1 MRRRIAL
8 SVLVSS
14 AVIGSALV
22 ATPAVAAGEPWNTV
36 FTPPASVDHNTI
48 PAIDAPDTPWA
59 PSTTSSSTSTRT
71 RTLLASPQVATA
83 SVGAPG
89 LGSLPYFSFDKTEL
103 SLDEVAQVNLGNG
116 NLLLTGNGGVLN
128 GAGLALRSDRF
139 YNGLSSSL
147 GSFGGGW
154 SSSLSQG
161 DVGIKADST
170 SATFTGPNGFTAK
183 FTLSGGAYTAPKGFN
198 ATLKTDSSSAD
209 KRYTLQ
215 YNSSG
220 EKLTFSDQGWITTDT
235 DRNGVGSTYSYDANN
250 RVKTVSTASGRQFT
264 VNWSGNT
271 PSRITSVA
279 DSAGRNVQYDTDP
292 SGRLV
297 KVTKPDGNFE
307 QYNYDSTGRVATA
320 QFPSGNSNGDI
331 VFTFA
336 YDSSNRVTSI
346 TSAQISAPSTTL
358 SSSTYTYASG
368 TTTVRDGNGN
378 TATYTIDSSGR
389 VTAAK
394 DALGRSKSQ
403 SWTANSDVQTTTDA
417 FGSGQTAGNIT
428 TYSYDQLNNA
438 TGVSYPTGAAASATY
453 AQGTS
458 CPTAG
463 SGNSNLP
470 KCSSDDAGNKKQFT
484 YDTAGNL
491 TGTTSTTSTDKSGSG
506 AVSQLYTYEKS
517 DRSVCGGFAG
527 QKCSATDG
535 RGKRTTYRY
544 DTSGN
549 LTAVTPPAPLGATTY
564 AYDSLGRVTSVTDGN
579 SETTTFTYNSRDA
592 VQQQTFAGGATF
604 NTSYYQNG
612 LTSMQVDS
620 STGQTNSSYD
630 GLGRLVSKTG
640 PVSGQSEA
648 HSYDKVGNITGFTDS
663 NGKVSYGYDAANQ
676 LTTITEP
683 GGSCTTGTTAPAAS
697 SGCVKLAYDNNGAE
711 TSRTFPGGAKVAT
724 TRDAA
729 GRATRVLA
737 TAAGTSTASV
747 DIAYFYGVGGSTA
760 KADDR
765 LNIQSRT
772 STKEQ
777 GITAGAKTT
786 YTYDSLQRLTK
797 AAEASG
803 STNTATWSY
812 GYDATGN
819 RTSQTTSGS
828 TITAK
833 SSTYTYNDADQL
845 TAATGDTSTWTYD
858 AAGNATKS
866 GATGQTYTVDQGRGA
881 VTEIG
886 SSSYTAFGQGNAQ
899 TPSRSASSTSYTN
912 SSLGLM
918 SETISTGTT
927 AYTRGPSG
935 GIVSARTG
943 STRLYYVLDSLG
955 SVVGVFGATGA
966 YTGGYSYSPYGELR
980 AATSNATMDS
990 NSLRYIGG
998 YWDASAKLYHFG
1010 ARYYDPSIGRFT
1022 QHDPTGQEANPYAY
1036 ASCNPVNAKDPTGT
1050 SCARAVLDA
1059 SLASISFGLSIVALA
1074 GLSTIAALAF
1084 GALTAVAAAAI
1095 VNSVGSAAII
1105 GLGIAII
1112 GGGEAVG
1119 ELRREC

>member
-1 MRRRIAL
+1 MAL

-14 AVIGSALV
+14 AVVGSALV
-22 ATPAVAAGEPWNTV
+22 ATPAMAAGEPWNTV
-36 FTPPASVDHNTI
+36 FTPPASADHNAI
-48 PAIDAPDTPWA
+48 PAIDAPDTPWK
-59 PSTTSSSTSTRT
+59 PGTTSSTTSGSAKSRV
-71 RTLLASPQVATA
+71 ASPQVATA

-116 NLLLTGNGGVLN
+116 NLLLTGNDGVLN
-128 GAGLALRSDRF
+128 GAGLALRNDRF
-139 YNGLSSSL
+139 YNGLSSTS

-161 DVGIKADST
+161 DVGLKTDSS
-170 SATFTGPNGFTAK
+170 SATFTGPNGFSAK
-183 FTLSGGAYTAPKGFN
+183 FTLSGSTYTAPKGFN
-198 ATLKTDSSSAD
+198 ATLKSDSSSTD

-250 RVKTVSTASGRQFT
+250 RVKTVSTASGRQYT
-264 VNWSGNT
+264 VNWSGGT
-271 PSRITSVA
+271 PAQITSVT

-307 QYNYDSTGRVATA
+307 QYTYDSSGRIATA
-320 QFPSGNSNGDI
+320 EFPSGNSSGDI
-331 VFTFA
+331 VFTFG
-336 YDSSNRVTSI
+336 YDTSNRVTSI
-346 TSAQISAPSTTL
+346 TSAQTSAPSTTL

-368 TTTVRDGNGN
+368 TTTVKDGNGK

-389 VTAAK
+389 VSAAK

-403 SWTANSDVQTTTDA
+403 TWTANSDVQTTTDA
-417 FGSGQTAGNIT
+417 LGSGQTAGNVT

-463 SGNSNLP
+463 SGNPNLP

-491 TGTTSTTSTDKSGSG
+491 TGTTSTDKSGGG
-506 AVSQLYTYEKS
+506 AVSQSFTYEKS

-535 RGKRTTYRY
+535 RGKKTTYSY

-549 LTAVTPPAPLGATTY
+549 LTTVTPPAPLGATTY

-579 SETTTFTYNSRDA
+579 NKTTSFTYNSRDA

-630 GLGRLVSKTG
+630 GLGRLLSKTG
-640 PVSGQSEA
+640 PAAGQSEA
-648 HSYDKVGNITGFTDS
+648 YSYDKVGNITGFTDAS
-663 NGKVSYGYDAANQ
+663 GKVSYGYDAANQ

-711 TSRTFPGGAKVAT
+711 TSRTFPGGAKVVT
-724 TRDAA
+724 TRDAS
-729 GRATRVLA
+729 GRATRILA

-747 DIAYFYGVGGSTA
+747 DIAYSYGVGGSTA
-760 KADDR
+760 ASAE
-765 LNIQSRT
+765 L
-772 STKEQ
+772 
-777 GITAGAKTT
+777 G
-786 YTYDSLQRLTK
+786 SLYH
-797 AAEASG
+797 G
-803 STNTATWSY
+803 SHHV
-812 GYDATGN
+812 
-819 RTSQTTSGS
+819 
-828 TITAK
+828 
-833 SSTYTYNDADQL
+833 
-845 TAATGDTSTWTYD
+845 YD
-858 AAGNATKS
+858 AADLHLTIAS
-866 GATGQTYTVDQGRGA
+866 LEPYRDDV
-881 VTEIG
+881 
-886 SSSYTAFGQGNAQ
+886 AQ
-899 TPSRSASSTSYTN
+899 TTIEHYVDALERARDLLKVN
-912 SSLGLM
+912 VRLVGLGG
-918 SETISTGTT
+918 S
-927 AYTRGPSG
+927 PSG
-935 GIVSARTG
+935 VFVQGFDD
-943 STRLYYVLDSLG
+943 DSLG
-955 SVVGVFGATGA
+955 PIRRQMRETAADLHDGVVPQMAFIRDTAHVSISVH
-966 YTGGYSYSPYGELR
+966 R
-980 AATSNATMDS
+980 
-990 NSLRYIGG
+990 
-998 YWDASAKLYHFG
+998 
-1010 ARYYDPSIGRFT
+1010 
-1022 QHDPTGQEANPYAY
+1022 EAVPE
-1036 ASCNPVNAKDPTGT
+1036 
-1050 SCARAVLDA
+1050 
-1059 SLASISFGLSIVALA
+1059 SLAADHVQQHRHTRFGDMAGAAPALVRYRA
-1074 GLSTIAALAF
+1074 SDDSM
-1084 GALTAVAAAAI
+1084 
-1095 VNSVGSAAII
+1095 SVEV
-1105 GLGIAII
+1105 LHT
-1112 GGGEAVG
+1112 V
-1119 ELRREC
+1119 R